1 MRHSVAERD
10 VVGMIEERWKKRNER
25 GRETEREREGAG
37 NIKEQ
42 NERGNVVPR
51 EEAKEK
57 IEINKE
63 RNNN

>member
-1 MRHSVAERD
+1 M
-10 VVGMIEERWKKRNER
+10 G
-25 GRETEREREGAG
+25 EREGAG

-63 RNNN
+63 RINN